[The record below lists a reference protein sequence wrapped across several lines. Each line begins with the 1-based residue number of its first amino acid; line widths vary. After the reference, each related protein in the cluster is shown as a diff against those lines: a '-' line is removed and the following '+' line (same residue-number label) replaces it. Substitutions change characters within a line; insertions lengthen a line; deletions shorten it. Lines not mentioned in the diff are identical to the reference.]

1 MKNTLNQLLATAIT
15 SMQAEA
21 LLPKALEF
29 NIHID
34 ATKDKT
40 HGDYATNLAMVLAKH
55 AGLAPRAL
63 AEQIVAA
70 IPKHASITQ
79 VVIAGPGFINFFVNE
94 EAKMAVV
101 KQIHQQAETYGQ
113 SATGQGASVLI
124 EFVSAN
130 PTGPLHVGHGRGAAY
145 GASLANL
152 LSFAGYQVSREY
164 YVNDAG
170 RQMDILATSVWLRYL
185 ELCGEDFAFPSN
197 GYKGDYI
204 YAIARQLQTQ
214 AGQTLRKPS
223 FELMA
228 GIAADEGQI
237 DQYGKLGDKEHHID
251 DLIAKAKALLGPQHY
266 EQVFN
271 LALHDILA
279 DIEEDL
285 GEFGVTFDNWFS
297 ERSLMQSGVVDAA
310 IEKLQKADKIYEKK
324 GALWFRSTDYGDE
337 KDRVVVRENGIK
349 TYFASDIAYHFNKL
363 EREFETLIDIWGAD
377 HHGYI
382 PRVKAGM
389 DAMGTNPDALQVQ
402 LVQFAILYRGGE
414 RAQMSTRSGQFVTLR
429 ELRDEVGNDAAR
441 YFYVSRKSEQHMD
454 FDLDLA
460 KSKSTENPVYYIQY
474 AHARICSVF
483 QQVTEKGHSAYDAQA
498 GLAHLAL
505 LITEHEQDVAAKLAQ
520 FPELIARAAEAREP
534 HQIAYYLKDLAHAL
548 HSYYNAQTLLVA
560 ENNLRNARLSLLM
573 AIKQVLVNGLTLIG
587 VSAPERM

>member
-63 AEQIVAA
+63 AEKIVAA
-70 IPKHASITQ
+70 IPKHTSITQ

-204 YAIARQLQTQ
+204 YAIARQLQAQ

-237 DQYGKLGDKEHHID
+237 DQYGKPGDKEHHID

-266 EQVFN
+266 EQIFN

-505 LITEHEQDVAAKLAQ
+505 LITEHEQEVAAKLAQ

-560 ENNLRNARLSLLM
+560 EDNLRNARLSLLM

>member
-63 AEQIVAA
+63 AEKIVAA
-70 IPKHASITQ
+70 IPKHTSITQ

-204 YAIARQLQTQ
+204 YAIARQLQAQ

-237 DQYGKLGDKEHHID
+237 DQYGKPGDKELHID

-483 QQVTEKGHSAYDAQA
+483 QQVTEKDHSAYDAQA

-505 LITEHEQDVAAKLAQ
+505 LITEHEQEVAAKLAQ

-534 HQIAYYLKDLAHAL
+534 HQIAYYLKNLAHAL

-560 ENNLRNARLSLLM
+560 EDNLRNARLSLLM

>member
-1 MKNTLNQLLATAIT
+1 MKNTLNQLLITAIKT
-15 SMQAEA
+15 LQADQA
-21 LLPKALEF
+21 LPQELNFTLQ
-29 NIHID
+29 ID
-34 ATKDKT
+34 ATKDKA
-40 HGDYATNLAMVLAKH
+40 HGDFATNLAMMLAKQ
-55 AGLAPRAL
+55 AGLPPRAL
-63 AEQIVAA
+63 AEKLVAA
-70 IPKHASITQ
+70 LPAHESVTQ
-79 VVIAGPGFINFFVNE
+79 VVIAGPGFINFYVNE
-94 EAKMAVV
+94 QAKMAVV
-101 KQIHQQAETYGQ
+101 AQVHQQGPQFGQ
-113 SATGQGASVLI
+113 TSTGQGASVLV

-152 LSFAGYQVSREY
+152 LAFAGYQVTREY

-185 ELCGEDFAFPSN
+185 ELCGESFRFPSN

-204 YAIARQLQTQ
+204 YAIARQLEVKF
-214 AGQTLRKPS
+214 GQTLRKPS
-223 FELMA
+223 FEVMA
-228 GIAADEGQI
+228 GIAADEGETDAQG
-237 DQYGKLGDKEHHID
+237 QAGDKERHID
-251 DLIAKAKALLGPQHY
+251 DLIAKAKALLGAHDY
-266 EQVFN
+266 EQLFN

-285 GEFGVTFDNWFS
+285 AEFGVTFDNWFS
-297 ERSLMQSGVVDAA
+297 ERSLMNSGVVDAA
-310 IEKLQKADKIYEKK
+310 IEKLQQAGKIYEQN

-382 PRVKAGM
+382 PRVKAAM
-389 DAMGTNPDALQVQ
+389 DAMGTNPNALQVQ

-460 KSKSTENPVYYIQY
+460 KSKSNENPVYYIQY
-474 AHARICSVF
+474 AHARICSVL
-483 QQVTEKGHSAYDAQA
+483 QQVVEKGFAAFDAQA
-498 GLAHLAL
+498 GLANLAL
-505 LITEHEQDVAAKLAQ
+505 LTTEHEQDIAAKLAQ
-520 FPELIARAAEAREP
+520 FPDLIARAAEAREP

-548 HSYYNAQTLLVA
+548 HSYYNAQPLLVA
-560 ENNLRNARLSLLM
+560 DDHLRNARLSLLV
-573 AIKQVLVNGLTLIG
+573 AIKQVLVNGLTLLG

>member
-63 AEQIVAA
+63 AEKIVAA
-70 IPKHASITQ
+70 IPKHTSITQ

-204 YAIARQLQTQ
+204 YAIARQLQAQ

-237 DQYGKLGDKEHHID
+237 DQYGKPGDKEHHID

-474 AHARICSVF
+474 AYARICSVF

-505 LITEHEQDVAAKLAQ
+505 LITEHEQEVAAKLAQ

-560 ENNLRNARLSLLM
+560 EDNLRNARLSLLV

>member
-1 MKNTLNQLLATAIT
+1 MKNTLNQLLITAIKT
-15 SMQAEA
+15 LQADQVLPQELTVTMQ
-21 LLPKALEF
+21 
-29 NIHID
+29 ID
-34 ATKDKT
+34 ATKDKA
-40 HGDYATNLAMVLAKH
+40 HGDFATNLAMMLAKQ
-55 AGLAPRAL
+55 AGLPPRAL
-63 AEQIVAA
+63 AEKLVAA
-70 IPKHASITQ
+70 LPAHESVTKTA
-79 VVIAGPGFINFFVNE
+79 IAGPGFINFYVNE
-94 EAKMAVV
+94 QAKMAVV
-101 KQIHQQAETYGQ
+101 AQIHQQAAHFGQ
-113 SATGQGASVLI
+113 ATIGQGASVLV

-152 LSFAGYQVSREY
+152 LAFAGYQVTREY

-185 ELCGEDFAFPSN
+185 ELCGETFRFPSN

-204 YAIARQLQTQ
+204 YAIARQLE
-214 AGQTLRKPS
+214 AKFGQTLRKPS
-223 FELMA
+223 FEVMA
-228 GIAADEGQI
+228 GIAADEGQT
-237 DQYGKLGDKEHHID
+237 DAQGQPGDKERHID
-251 DLIAKAKALLGPQHY
+251 DLIAKAKALLGSHDY
-266 EQVFN
+266 EQMFN

-279 DIEEDL
+279 DIEADL
-285 GEFGVTFDNWFS
+285 AEFGVTFDNWFS
-297 ERSLMQSGVVDAA
+297 ERALMNTGVVDAA
-310 IEKLQKADKIYEKK
+310 IEKLQQAGKIYEQQ

-382 PRVKAGM
+382 PRVKAAM

-460 KSKSTENPVYYIQY
+460 KSKSNENPVYYIQY
-474 AHARICSVF
+474 AHARICSVL
-483 QQVTEKGHSAYDAQA
+483 QQVTEKGFSVFDAQA
-498 GLAHLAL
+498 GLANLAL
-505 LITEHEQDVAAKLAQ
+505 LTTEHEQDVAAKLAQ
-520 FPELIARAAEAREP
+520 FPDLIARAAEAREP

-548 HSYYNAQTLLVA
+548 HSYYNAQPLLVA
-560 ENNLRNARLSLLM
+560 DDDLRNARLSLLV
-573 AIKQVLVNGLTLIG
+573 AIKQVLVNGLTLLG